1 MTTIDI
7 ELISIEHSSA
17 ESPSY
22 DDTKMKSNSS
32 WNSPNLRKYFTII
45 NQRKMDCESRKTTNV
60 SMTRKIRMA
69 KYIVYL
75 IYLLLLFIFIFIMTR
90 FFYSILVSQ
99 ITVIVFAAFTSMA
112 VLSGTLIVSFTTSKS
127 SSMPCFYDIFV

>member
-1 MTTIDI
+1 MTTMDI

-17 ESPSY
+17 ESPSH
-22 DDTKMKSNSS
+22 DDTKMNSNSS
-32 WNSPNLRKYFTII
+32 WNSHNLRNDFTII
-45 NQRKMDCESRKTTNV
+45 NQRMMGRESQKTDNV
-60 SMTRKIRMA
+60 LMTCKIRMA

-75 IYLLLLFIFIFIMTR
+75 IYLLLLFNFIFIMTR

-99 ITVIVFAAFTSMA
+99 ITFIVFAAFTSMA

-127 SSMPCFYDIFV
+127 SSMLCFYNIFV